1 MTVCMR
7 RLITST
13 RGFLW
18 SDMETRALLDIW
30 GEADVQ
36 SALDGNFRN
45 SHVYRDVAGRLSELG
60 FERTPEQC
68 RIRIKGL
75 KRQYYQAREGFKKN
89 GHARKICRYYDEMDR
104 ILSTRPAPAGS
115 TEHLCGPMPEPPGV
129 LLLRPDPPCREELPA
144 HRREEEDEELEDEE
158 EPTGSGE
165 GGPESSQDN
174 FTEDSGE
181 GSSCYMEHLIK
192 VEDGPSFAIPLPPK
206 EGYKSIH
213 DKTNPPQVPQLKKSK
228 KRHSGFSVDKMMERF
243 LQQSVSAEER
253 FYKYE
258 EQRLQI
264 EDKRREAEHN
274 REIQMLQMLGQLLNG
289 ISTSSQMGGHGRVSS
304 PMRGNVRT
312 YGDAMHFTTASQFSP
327 PIVLERSFSLRP
339 TRPAKDMENIFQLVR
354 NVIPPLT
361 SKKHK
366 GQDGKIGIVGGC
378 QEYTGA
384 PYFAAISALKV
395 GADLSQVFCTKDAA
409 TVIKSY
415 SPELIVHPV
424 LDHPNALHEIEKW
437 LPRLH
442 TLVIGPG
449 LGRNDSILDTA
460 KGIIEKAKAKGLPLV
475 IDADGLW
482 LIAQQPS
489 VIQGYQRAVLTPN
502 FMEFSRLYEAV
513 LTEPVDSSDQHGSVL
528 RLSQA
533 MGNITIVQKGEWDLI
548 SDGNKVLVCNHE
560 GSSRRCGGQ
569 GDLLA
574 GSLGVLV
581 HWAFLSGPEK
591 INGQN
596 PFVVAAFGACSLT
609 RQCNHQAFQKHGRS
623 MTTTDMIS
631 EVGTAF
637 NKLFET

>member
-1 MTVCMR
+1 M
-7 RLITST
+7 S
-13 RGFLW
+13 
-18 SDMETRALLDIW
+18 
-30 GEADVQ
+30 
-36 SALDGNFRN
+36 
-45 SHVYRDVAGRLSELG
+45 
-60 FERTPEQC
+60 
-68 RIRIKGL
+68 
-75 KRQYYQAREGFKKN
+75 
-89 GHARKICRYYDEMDR
+89 
-104 ILSTRPAPAGS
+104 
-115 TEHLCGPMPEPPGV
+115 
-129 LLLRPDPPCREELPA
+129 
-144 HRREEEDEELEDEE
+144 
-158 EPTGSGE
+158 
-165 GGPESSQDN
+165 
-174 FTEDSGE
+174 
-181 GSSCYMEHLIK
+181 
-192 VEDGPSFAIPLPPK
+192 
-206 EGYKSIH
+206 YKSVHAKI
-213 DKTNPPQVPQLKKSK
+213 DPPQVPLLKKSK
-228 KRHSGFSVDKMMERF
+228 KRHSGFGVDKMMERF

-258 EQRLQI
+258 EQRLQV

-289 ISTSSQMGGHGRVSS
+289 ISSTSHMGGHGRVSS
-304 PMRGNVRT
+304 PIRSSVRT
-312 YGDAMHFTTASQFSP
+312 YGDTMHFTTASPFSP

-449 LGRNDSILDTA
+449 LGRKDSILDTA
-460 KGIIEKAKAKGLPLV
+460 KGIIEKAKAKGIPLV

-548 SDGNKVLVCNHE
+548 SDGDKVLVCNHE

-581 HWAFLSGPEK
+581 HWAFLAGPEK

-609 RQCNHQAFQKHGRS
+609 RQCNHQAFQKYGRS

>member
-1 MTVCMR
+1 MASWGSLATLTV
-7 RLITST
+7 T
-13 RGFLW
+13 
-18 SDMETRALLDIW
+18 A
-30 GEADVQ
+30 A
-36 SALDGNFRN
+36 A
-45 SHVYRDVAGRLSELG
+45 
-60 FERTPEQC
+60 
-68 RIRIKGL
+68 
-75 KRQYYQAREGFKKN
+75 
-89 GHARKICRYYDEMDR
+89 
-104 ILSTRPAPAGS
+104 
-115 TEHLCGPMPEPPGV
+115 GV
-129 LLLRPDPPCREELPA
+129 LAAGLLYGL
-144 HRREEEDEELEDEE
+144 
-158 EPTGSGE
+158 
-165 GGPESSQDN
+165 
-174 FTEDSGE
+174 
-181 GSSCYMEHLIK
+181 
-192 VEDGPSFAIPLPPK
+192 
-206 EGYKSIH
+206 
-213 DKTNPPQVPQLKKSK
+213 
-228 KRHSGFSVDKMMERF
+228 
-243 LQQSVSAEER
+243 
-253 FYKYE
+253 
-258 EQRLQI
+258 
-264 EDKRREAEHN
+264 REA
-274 REIQMLQMLGQLLNG
+274 
-289 ISTSSQMGGHGRVSS
+289 
-304 PMRGNVRT
+304 
-312 YGDAMHFTTASQFSP
+312 
-327 PIVLERSFSLRP
+327 VLERSFSLRP

-449 LGRNDSILDTA
+449 LGRNDSMLDTA
-460 KGIIEKAKAKGLPLV
+460 KGIIEKAKAKGIPLV

-513 LTEPVDSSDQHGSVL
+513 LSEPVDSGDQHGSVL

-548 SDGNKVLVCNHE
+548 SDGDKVLVCNHE

-581 HWAFLSGPEK
+581 HWAFLAGPEK

-609 RQCNHQAFQKHGRS
+609 RQCNHQAFQKYGRS